1 MAIFVIVEGD
11 RSRYF
16 TIFKLA
22 SINEIYE
29 MTHILATIS
38 YLHCTDLMNFYTLQA
53 LVNTTDHV

>member
-1 MAIFVIVEGD
+1 MNVAIFVIVEGD
-11 RSRYF
+11 RSSYF

-22 SINEIYE
+22 AINEIYE

-53 LVNTTDHV
+53 I